1 MDQTSSGLDR
11 GCTLTDKDNALSLV
25 EHDINFGIE
34 CIYEMYED
42 GKSVSF
48 IAAEIGKSEAYV
60 YTKMRQV
67 PQKYEDAKRIRQ
79 ENENIRLR
87 RVRSLADMT
96 NERYMEEMWADSER
110 AADNIDRIGKIGKE
124 YDRRIQLMEEK
135 ATENTGVGGSGRR
148 PFNVVFRK
156 TYETKEEADADEQ
169 AEYESADGADDMD

>member
-1 MDQTSSGLDR
+1 M
-11 GCTLTDKDNALSLV
+11 TDKDNTLSLA
-25 EHDINFGIE
+25 EHDMNIGTK

-60 YTKMRQV
+60 YAKMRRI
-67 PQKYEDAKRIRQ
+67 PEKYEEVKRVRQ
-79 ENENIRLR
+79 ESENILMR

-135 ATENTGVGGSGRR
+135 ATENTGVGGPGRR

-169 AEYESADGADDMD
+169 AEYESADGADDVD